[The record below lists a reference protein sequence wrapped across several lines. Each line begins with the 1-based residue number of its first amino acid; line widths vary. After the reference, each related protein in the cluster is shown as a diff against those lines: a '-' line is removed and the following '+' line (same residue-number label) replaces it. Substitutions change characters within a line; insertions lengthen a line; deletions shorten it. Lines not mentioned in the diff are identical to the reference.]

1 MASIEDLEHLLDGLG
16 KGERADFRSLYAL
29 TSAKLFGLCETILD
43 DRFWAAEVL
52 EQVYLRLW
60 HDAMDWRSD
69 KLQALTWVLTVARS
83 EAVMARHSANQGNPP
98 DPVELQ
104 KLRPPTEA
112 LGDGQEARPL
122 LRKVLGWLP
131 SDRREAFMLIY
142 FSGVGYVE
150 LATRYRVPLAT
161 VRNWQR
167 RSLERLYLDLTHREA
182 TADVVT
188 AGEYV
193 LDLLTDKEKK
203 VFENRLST
211 EVGLSS
217 LVSGWCEDF
226 VVLTDTLPEIAP
238 PPDLFAHLDQ
248 AIFKEQ
254 SRPFWWRV
262 GVIQSVSVAAIAA
275 GAAWAAYTYWP
286 GMVRQAPEGSVEIVQ
301 QGVTTPVQPID
312 LVPLPENGPPLA
324 LIDPPTGY
332 LQVGG
337 DLSALHR
344 IPNLS
349 AFLDFGRGSE
359 WVTLGDWSEL
369 PPHVLS
375 VPVELISIVRG
386 SELVLLGG
394 EGSDQEILR
403 ITVQ

>member
-1 MASIEDLEHLLDGLG
+1 
-16 KGERADFRSLYAL
+16 
-29 TSAKLFGLCETILD
+29 
-43 DRFWAAEVL
+43 
-52 EQVYLRLW
+52 
-60 HDAMDWRSD
+60 
-69 KLQALTWVLTVARS
+69 
-83 EAVMARHSANQGNPP
+83 
-98 DPVELQ
+98 
-104 KLRPPTEA
+104 
-112 LGDGQEARPL
+112 
-122 LRKVLGWLP
+122 
-131 SDRREAFMLIY
+131 
-142 FSGVGYVE
+142 
-150 LATRYRVPLAT
+150 
-161 VRNWQR
+161 
-167 RSLERLYLDLTHREA
+167 
-182 TADVVT
+182 
-188 AGEYV
+188 
-193 LDLLTDKEKK
+193 
-203 VFENRLST
+203 
-211 EVGLSS
+211 
-217 LVSGWCEDF
+217 
-226 VVLTDTLPEIAP
+226 
-238 PPDLFAHLDQ
+238 
-248 AIFKEQ
+248 
-254 SRPFWWRV
+254 
-262 GVIQSVSVAAIAA
+262 
-275 GAAWAAYTYWP
+275 
-286 GMVRQAPEGSVEIVQ
+286 VQ